1 MNGRA
6 RVYGTQQP
14 AGGWGSG
21 CSRHSPSVL
30 INFTPSS
37 MHIMDNLG
45 KHAKDPNSIM
55 QAAPSAQ
62 LPTGLP
68 GVSMLHLTQSTTSLL
83 RWPLWDSRREGCL
96 GKGLLAC

>member
-45 KHAKDPNSIM
+45 KHAKDPNSGM

-62 LPTGLP
+62 RLCF
-68 GVSMLHLTQSTTSLL
+68 TSNKDLVV
-83 RWPLWDSRREGCL
+83 PAQPFG
-96 GKGLLAC
+96 